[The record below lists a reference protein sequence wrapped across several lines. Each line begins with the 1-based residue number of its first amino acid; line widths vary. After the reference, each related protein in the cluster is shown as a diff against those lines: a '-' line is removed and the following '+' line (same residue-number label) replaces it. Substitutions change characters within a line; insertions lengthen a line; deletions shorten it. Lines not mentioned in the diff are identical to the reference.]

1 MGAIQFI
8 ENIDRTALTIS
19 DADFEKNV
27 EAAVSAIAEREK
39 EDHSLLPVNPQL
51 LEKAAPS
58 KAEVTPHNSMDAEH
72 YPIRQP
78 TGKAETDT
86 SGEENAAVS
95 GLLRTI
101 QRPLSSIGRIFSEDL
116 ISPSYPGNIRAQETS
131 AHPPETPRR
140 LSPAVFQPPRNSGE
154 GQRSNGVNRPTQT
167 SRLSAEDA
175 AARQAS
181 AEAAEAQRIHRAE
194 HKDIVE
200 YANLHHAFTIAST
213 DMISSAPL
221 LACFQTW
228 VET

>member
-19 DADFEKNV
+19 DEDFEKNV

-51 LEKAAPS
+51 SEKAAPS
-58 KAEVTPHNSMDAEH
+58 RPEVTPRNSLDAER
-72 YPIRQP
+72 YSVRRAMD
-78 TGKAETDT
+78 KAEADA
-86 SGEENAAVS
+86 SGEEGAAVS

-116 ISPSYPGNIRAQETS
+116 MSPSYPGNVRAQEVST
-131 AHPPETPRR
+131 HPPETPRR
-140 LSPAVFQPPRNSGE
+140 LSPAVFQPPSKSGE
-154 GQRSNGVNRPTQT
+154 DQRSSGVNRPGQN
-167 SRLSAEDA
+167 SRFSAEDA

-200 YANLHHAFTIAST
+200 YENIR
-213 DMISSAPL
+213 
-221 LACFQTW
+221 
-228 VET
+228 

>member
-19 DADFEKNV
+19 DDDFEKNV

-39 EDHSLLPVNPQL
+39 EDRAPLSANSQL
-51 LEKAAPS
+51 SEKSEPS
-58 KAEVTPHNSMDAEH
+58 RPEVTPRNSMEAERFTVRR
-72 YPIRQP
+72 PPEKPDI
-78 TGKAETDT
+78 GG
-86 SGEENAAVS
+86 SEEEGAAVS
-95 GLLRTI
+95 GLLRSI

-116 ISPSYPGNIRAQETS
+116 MSPSYPGNVRAQEVS

-140 LSPAVFQPPRNSGE
+140 LSPAVFQPPRNSSE
-154 GQRSNGVNRPTQT
+154 GQRSSEDQRPAR
-167 SRLSAEDA
+167 SPRLSAEDA

-200 YANLHHAFTIAST
+200 YDIYSFHALEIPANQALIV
-213 DMISSAPL
+213 PL
-221 LACFQTW
+221 QACFPIL
-228 VET
+228 VEM

>member
-19 DADFEKNV
+19 DEDFEKNV

-39 EDHSLLPVNPQL
+39 EDLSLLPVNPQL
-51 LEKAAPS
+51 SEKAAPS
-58 KAEVTPHNSMDAEH
+58 RPEVTSRNSMDAER
-72 YPIRQP
+72 YPVRRA
-78 TGKAETDT
+78 TEKADADA
-86 SGEENAAVS
+86 SGEEGAAVS

-116 ISPSYPGNIRAQETS
+116 MSPSYPGNVRAQEAS
-131 AHPPETPRR
+131 SHPPETPRR
-140 LSPAVFQPPRNSGE
+140 LSPAVFQPPRKSGE
-154 GQRSNGVNRPTQT
+154 DQRSSGENRLGQN

-194 HKDIVE
+194 HKDVVE
-200 YANLHHAFTIAST
+200 YENT
-213 DMISSAPL
+213 P
-221 LACFQTW
+221 
-228 VET
+228 